1 MSNKFGVIDSAETA
15 FGHLEAFISGG
26 DELGEVPEKDAI
38 DAVNYL
44 RARIAELEAE
54 IENLIKADSKAVA
67 EMRNALAISEANAE
81 RLANFIRYAM
91 QIGALRGKRLAP
103 KALEVLDEHE
113 AVNGW
118 RDE

>member
-1 MSNKFGVIDSAETA
+1 MQNIINNGLAKELKDCKKALAVT
-15 FGHLEAFISGG
+15 LISYS
-26 DELGEVPEKDAI
+26 DELST
-38 DAVNYL
+38 L
-44 RARIAELEAE
+44 RTRVTELEAE
-54 IENLIKADSKAVA
+54 IENWTKADSKAVA
-67 EMRNALAISEANAE
+67 DLRNALTISEANAE

-91 QIGALRGKRLAP
+91 QVGALRGKRLGP